1 MKRLRYPYAT
11 AILFLLGIFISS
23 RSFAQPGNDNCSGAI
38 TLVSG
43 NSCSS
48 TSSTLQ
54 FATSSAPAGACG
66 SATATTTY
74 DVWFTFQ
81 AVNASTTINL
91 NITGSRFSS
100 SSSYTP
106 YIQVLSGAACG
117 GFASISCQ
125 TAATSGTTRVSLTGL
140 TVGNFYYIRVYTV
153 TSPAASGANK
163 WTFDICVQHQPVND
177 ECAGAI
183 TLTPGATCTNTAG
196 TLDLA
201 TANTTGVVQSC
212 WAANTY
218 RDVWYSFTATAT
230 THTVNLSNMG
240 ANVANPRIQIY
251 SGSCG
256 ALSIVGC
263 AITSILTQAGLTIG
277 NTYYVRIANTTDA
290 SGLGNVANFNICI
303 TNAAAPPAN
312 DDCSGAITLT
322 SSTTCIKTSGTLLNS
337 TANASIAGCGSI
349 NTGSGEVWYSFTATS
364 AFPTITVSDDNFP
377 GGGGGSRPWIQLF
390 TGNCGSSSLACSQQ
404 SLTPTGA
411 GLTVGNVY
419 YFRVTTNQNQSTSSG
434 TWNFNICITNP
445 SGGANVDY
453 GKSYVNITKGT
464 NGGTIDPGDVLEI
477 RATFVVNGSSYVD
490 SVAYYDTLLNTKGF
504 ALVPGSIAL
513 RTNDGKIYRYDS
525 PTKVEF
531 TDGFDSDAGWR
542 AAVGL
547 DTVIRINMGKGSSN
561 VARGRISVSDA
572 GPKNN
577 GSVIV
582 MATYRVTVY
591 APYDTKINY
600 GGGRFTYRNP
610 ITGVLSSIDFAT
622 DSLIVYNSPGLCPN
636 STSPT
641 NIISDESG
649 GTFGTASSSASGNR
663 NRGTSP
669 NTNYIYAPFGPPTGG
684 GGPNDYYYGIANN
697 TSSNT
702 ITTTTTWPKP
712 DGNDAFG
719 VPLTYRVFDVWD
731 ITGDHTGA
739 TNTARGN
746 NPCNPALPIS
756 STNPCGYMLVVN
768 SAYNTDTAF
777 QYNVTGLCPNTNYEI
792 SAWFKN
798 VCYKCGQDSL
808 GRGHWSGSSY
818 IPTGPGDS
826 SGVKPNIAF
835 DIDGVD
841 YYTTGNIQYQG
852 LGGTQSGSDSLN
864 NWVQRGFTFKTGPS
878 QTGFMLTLRNNAP
891 GGGGNDW
898 AIDDIALKTCSPDV
912 IVTPGPNPFVCDSNT
927 VEMGATIA
935 SYFDTYVYYSW
946 EISTDNGATW
956 ASTGVTG
963 GPVTPTWSGS
973 AWTYDVT
980 YPTFIAYGA
989 DSGSQYRVVTAST
1002 PSNLS
1007 NSSCSFSGGATIAL
1021 TVDPCEF
1028 LLDLDILSFK
1038 GRNENN
1044 LGILY
1049 WTTSKEDGPVRYEVQ
1064 KSKDGSRFVT
1074 IGEVQGFRDPS
1085 LEINNYTF
1093 TDPESLDNTLSWYR
1107 IKAIKE
1113 QTNKYKFSKF
1123 IQLIGDKAGLQIGS
1137 LINPFNSQVRFDLIS
1152 GKDGL
1157 VNVELLDQHSHK
1169 LRSGAYNII
1178 KGKNYITLTNT
1189 ENLPAGF
1196 YILRVVSG
1204 NNVITRKIIKKG

>member
-1 MKRLRYPYAT
+1 MKHFRYPLST
-11 AILFLLGIFISS
+11 TLLVLLGFLTTTI
-23 RSFAQPGNDNCSGAI
+23 SFAQPANDNCSGAV

-43 NSCSS
+43 NNCIS

-54 FATSSAPAGACG
+54 FATSSSPAATCG
-66 SATATTTY
+66 GATASTTY

-81 AVNASTTINL
+81 AVNATTTINL
-91 NITGSRFSS
+91 NITGSRFTS

-106 YIQVLSGAACG
+106 YIQVLSGAACA
-117 GFASISCQ
+117 GFTSISCQ
-125 TAATSGTTRVSLTGL
+125 AAATSGITRVSLAGL

-163 WTFDICVQHQPVND
+163 WNFDICVQHQPGND

-183 TLTPGATCTNTAG
+183 NLTPGATCTNITG

-218 RDVWYSFTATAT
+218 RDVWYRFIATAT

-251 SGSCG
+251 SGSCAG
-256 ALSIVGC
+256 LSIVGC
-263 AITSILTQAGLTIG
+263 AATSILTQAGLTIG
-277 NTYYVRIANTTDA
+277 STYFVRIANTTDA
-290 SGLGNVANFNICI
+290 SGLGGVANFSICI

-322 SSTTCIKTSGTLLNS
+322 SNTSCVKTSGTLLNS
-337 TANASIAGCGSI
+337 TANAAIASCGSI
-349 NTGSGEVWYSFTATS
+349 NTGSGEVWYSFTATT
-364 AFPTITVSDDNFP
+364 AYPTITISDDNFP
-377 GGGGGSRPWIQLF
+377 GGSGGARPWIQLF
-390 TGNCGSSSLACSQQ
+390 SGGCGSSSLACGQQ
-404 SLTPTGA
+404 SLTPSGA
-411 GLTVGNVY
+411 GLTVGSIY
-419 YFRVTTNQNQSTSSG
+419 YFRVTTNQNQSTASG

-464 NGGTIDPGDVLEI
+464 NGGTIDPGDELEI
-477 RATFVVNGSSYVD
+477 RATFVVSGSSYVD

-531 TDGFDSDAGWR
+531 TDGFDSDPAWR
-542 AAVGL
+542 TAVGG
-547 DTVIRINMGKGSSN
+547 DTVIRINMGKGSNN
-561 VARGRISVSDA
+561 VARGRISVSDL

-577 GSVIV
+577 GAIII

-591 APYDTKINY
+591 ASYDTKINY
-600 GGGRFTYRNP
+600 GGGKFTYRNP
-610 ITGVLSSIDFAT
+610 TTGVLSSIDFVR

-641 NIISDESG
+641 NIISDENG
-649 GTFGTASSSASGNR
+649 GTFGNAPTSASGNR
-663 NRGTSP
+663 NRGTSS

-702 ITTTTTWPKP
+702 ITAINTWAKP
-712 DGNDAFG
+712 DVD
-719 VPLTYRVFDVWD
+719 PLGAPQTYRVFDVWD

-739 TNTARGN
+739 TNTAKGN
-746 NPCNPALPIS
+746 SPCNPALPIS
-756 STNPCGYMLVVN
+756 ASNPCGYMLVVN

-835 DIDGVD
+835 DIDGID

-852 LGGTQSGSDSLN
+852 LGGTQTGSDSLN
-864 NWVQRGFTFKTGPS
+864 NWVQRGFTYKTGPT

-898 AIDDIALKTCSPDV
+898 AIDDIALKTCSPDI

-927 VEMGATIA
+927 VDVGATIS
-935 SYFDTYVYYSW
+935 SYFDTYVYYTW
-946 EISTDNGATW
+946 EKSTDNGATW
-956 ASTGVTG
+956 TSTGISG
-963 GPVTPTWSGS
+963 GPTSPTYNGS

-980 YPTFIAYGA
+980 YPTFIAYA
-989 DSGSQYRVVTAST
+989 SDSGSQYRVVVAST

-1007 NSSCSFSGGATIAL
+1007 NSSCRFSNGSTITL
-1021 TVDPCEF
+1021 TVDPCGF
-1028 LLDLDILSFK
+1028 LLDVDILSFK
-1038 GRNENN
+1038 GRNEDNQAV
-1044 LGILY
+1044 LY
-1049 WTTSKEDGPVRYEVQ
+1049 WTTSKEDEPVKYEIQ
-1064 KSKDGSRFVT
+1064 KSKEGGNFIT
-1074 IGEVQGFRDPS
+1074 IGEVVGFKNPGF
-1085 LEINNYTF
+1085 ETNHYTF
-1093 TDPESLDNTLSWYR
+1093 NDPEVLDNNNVTWYR
-1107 IKAIKE
+1107 IKAIKT
-1113 QTNKYKFSKF
+1113 QDNKFKYSKV
-1123 IQLIGDKAGLQIGS
+1123 IQLIGDKAGLQIES
-1137 LINPFNSQVRFDLIS
+1137 LVNPFNSQVKFDLIS
-1152 GKDGL
+1152 GDEGS
-1157 VNVELLDQHSHK
+1157 VQVQIFDQYQHK
-1169 LRSGAYNII
+1169 LKSANYNLVQ
-1178 KGKNYITLTNT
+1178 GKNKITISNT
-1189 ENLPAGF
+1189 DNLPAGF
-1196 YILRVVSG
+1196 YILKVVSG
-1204 NNVITRKIIKKG
+1204 THIINRKIIKRN